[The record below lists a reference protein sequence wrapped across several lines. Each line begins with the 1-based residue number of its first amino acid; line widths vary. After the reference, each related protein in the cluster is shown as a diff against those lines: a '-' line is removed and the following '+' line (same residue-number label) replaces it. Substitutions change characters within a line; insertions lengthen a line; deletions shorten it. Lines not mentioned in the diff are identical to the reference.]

1 MATLSC
7 STCGAD
13 NEEGRK
19 FCGQCGSSLTV
30 ACQRCGFANTA
41 ADRFCGDCGTP
52 LGPGATDHAP
62 IPAPATA
69 GTASERRLVSVLFAD
84 LVGFTTLSERRDPEE
99 VRALLTDYF
108 DRCREIVAR
117 FGGQV
122 DKFIGDAV
130 MAVWGAT
137 ASKEDD
143 AERAVRAALDLVD
156 MVAKLGAEI
165 GVSDLNARV
174 GVYSGESSVGPGAND
189 IGLIV
194 GDKVNT
200 ASRLQSLAE
209 PGTVLVGE
217 PTFHLT
223 SRSIAYT
230 PMGEHTVKGKAES
243 VAAFRADRLL
253 SNLGGRGRAETFEA
267 PFVGRDNELRICKD
281 ALHSVSREGRARSV
295 SIVGQAG
302 IGKSRLVWEF
312 KKYVDGLVEDIF
324 WHQGRSPSYGDGLT
338 MWALGEMVRSRA
350 GIAESDDETVSA
362 TRVGEMLTEY
372 VSEEVDRDWI
382 RPHLLSLLGLGP
394 STGERSEMFAA
405 FRLFFEHISRR
416 GTVVLV
422 FEDLHW
428 ADAGLLDFVQEI
440 VDWSRD
446 QPVLVINLTR
456 PDLLERRPTWGSG
469 RHGLISIHLDPL
481 ARPDMAAMLDGMIVG
496 LPERS
501 RDEMLRHSAG
511 IPMYAVEMVRMLIA
525 QGDLEETGEGQ
536 FLPVGTLDQIAIPD
550 SVSALIGAR
559 LDRLDPAGR
568 ALVQEASILGQSFTL
583 DGLMAL
589 HPSTAAE
596 LEERLGELVR
606 REILEVVR
614 DPRSPDRGQYRFV
627 QSLIREISHGRLGR
641 VNRRDGH
648 LRAANYYAT
657 SDDPELAGVVATHLL
672 EALSTID
679 DPTEAAALRT
689 RVVTALGSAID
700 RSWSLHAF
708 EQVLSLTNEATDL
721 LDDPDV
727 LAPLWGRAALAANAI
742 LMADLAEEYAGRLFN
757 YAEKQGDEPGM
768 HAAMTLLGE
777 ILNSSNQITRAVEV
791 LEPYV
796 DRYMQNEEHTLALA
810 PAQAQLARSQTL
822 SGQMARGAAT
832 AEPALIAAELAGNEE
847 AASQAM
853 ITRGTAL
860 SQMHRPR
867 EAMALLKGGLEIA
880 RTHSLTSVGLRA
892 LANLG
897 YSAQDSQESILYTT
911 EGLEEAR
918 RVGDRRMA
926 LFFLGNLASWR
937 AFAGKYEEFNQAV
950 EEANALDPDG
960 TLMSAY
966 QALAAA
972 TQGDLA
978 SARQHLAVAAGGM
991 TGDPQAETRVEHADL
1006 VIKTIEGD
1014 LRAAYEGGLAMHRRP
1029 DGQQWLG
1036 PWVPMLCAT
1045 LAHSEPHLATIVKE
1059 LGLVSADTVFQ
1070 GLVRREL
1077 DVYGLAARGDL
1088 GDALS
1093 QLLLACG
1100 KYELAGVPMES
1111 ARLRGT
1117 FAGHLPPDHERRE
1130 PLLRAALGE
1139 LNEMGAFGMERLIER
1154 AATGEF
1160 EGVLDGTTLT

>member
-30 ACQRCGFANTA
+30 ACQRCGFANGA

-52 LGPGATDHAP
+52 LGAGATDHPP

-99 VRALLTDYF
+99 VRSLLTDYF

-281 ALHSVSREGRARSV
+281 ALHSVSREGRARSI

-312 KKYVDGLVEDIF
+312 KKYVDGLIEDVF

-350 GIAESDDETVSA
+350 GIAESDDETVSTA
-362 TRVGEMLTEY
+362 RVRDMLAEY
-372 VSEEVDRDWI
+372 VSDPVDREWI
-382 RPHLLSLLGLGP
+382 HSHLLALLGLGP
-394 STGERSEMFAA
+394 STGQRSEMFAA
-405 FRLFFEHISRR
+405 FRLFFEHIARN

-428 ADAGLLDFVQEI
+428 ADAGLLDFVEEF

-446 QPVLVINLTR
+446 RPILVINLTR

-469 RHGLISIHLDPL
+469 RRGLISIHLDPL
-481 ARPDMAAMLDGMIVG
+481 AGADMEAMLDGIITD
-496 LPERS
+496 LPERARS
-501 RDEMLRHSAG
+501 EMLRHSAG
-511 IPMYAVEMVRMLIA
+511 IPMYAIEMVRMLIA
-525 QGDLEETGEGQ
+525 QGDLQETDTGQ
-536 FLPVGTLDQIAIPD
+536 FRPVGTLDQIAIPD
-550 SVSALIGAR
+550 SVSAVIGAR
-559 LDRLDPAGR
+559 LDRLDPADR
-568 ALVQEASILGQSFTL
+568 TLVQEASILGQSFTL

-589 HPSTAAE
+589 HQTTSAE
-596 LEERLGELVR
+596 LEDRLGELVR

-641 VNRRDGH
+641 ANRRDGH
-648 LRAANYYAT
+648 LRAADYYAA

-689 RVVTALGSAID
+689 RVVTALGAAID

-708 EQVLSLTNEATDL
+708 EQVLSLTNEATEM

-727 LAPLWGRAALAANAI
+727 LAPLWQRAALAANAI
-742 LMADLAEEYAGRLFN
+742 LKADLAEEYAGRLFD
-757 YAEKQGDEPGM
+757 YSEQRADAPGM
-768 HAAMTLLGE
+768 HAAMALLGE

-796 DRYMQNEEHTLALA
+796 DRFIEDEQHTLALA
-810 PAQAQLARSQTL
+810 PALAQLARSQAL

-832 AEPALIAAELAGNEE
+832 AEPALIAAELAGDEE
-847 AASQAM
+847 VAAQAM

-860 SQMHRPR
+860 SRMHRPR
-867 EAMALLKGGLEIA
+867 EAMALLKGGLEIT
-880 RTHSLTSVGLRA
+880 RTHSLTSAGLRA

-897 YSAQDSQESILYTT
+897 YSAQTSQESIFYTT

-918 RVGDRRMA
+918 RVGDRRMV
-926 LFFLGNLASWR
+926 LFFLGNLASGR
-937 AFAGKYEEFNQAV
+937 AFAGEYEELNRAV
-950 EEANALDPDG
+950 EEATALDPDG
-960 TLMSAY
+960 TLLSAY
-966 QALAAA
+966 QSWAAA
-972 TQGDLA
+972 TQGDVV
-978 SARQHLAVAAGGM
+978 SARQYLAVAASGM
-991 TGDPQAETRVEHADL
+991 TGDPQAEARVELGDL
-1006 VIKTIEGD
+1006 IIKVMEGD
-1014 LRAAYEGGLAMHRRP
+1014 LRAAYEGGLTMHRRP

-1036 PWVPMLCAT
+1036 PWVPILCAT
-1045 LAHSEPHLATIVKE
+1045 LAHSHPHRTIMAAE
-1059 LGLVSADTVFQ
+1059 LGLVSADTEFYR
-1070 GLVRREL
+1070 LIRREL
-1077 DVYGLAARGDL
+1077 EVYGLAAEGEL
-1088 GDALS
+1088 SHALS
-1093 QLLLACG
+1093 QLPLVCG
-1100 KYELAGVPMES
+1100 QFELAGLPMES

-1117 FAGHLPPDHERRE
+1117 FSGYLPPDHDHRE
-1130 PLLRAALGE
+1130 PMLRAALGE
-1139 LNEMGAFGMERLIER
+1139 MHEMGAFGMERLVER
-1154 AATGEF
+1154 AAAGEF
-1160 EGVLDGTTLT
+1160 EGVLDGATLS